1 MDDSTKRKNSV
12 DELSRSSEPVLKTE
26 DGLDALYQE
35 STVKVDGIAPGT
47 ILSERYEVLELLGKG
62 GMGTV
67 YKARHT
73 LIGNSVAV
81 KVMHPHLVKDA
92 ASQERFKAEA
102 KAAISLRHER
112 LMAVSDYGVTPSGQP
127 FIVMEFVQG
136 VGLDGLLEE
145 QKFLSTEEF
154 YEIFLQVCD
163 GLAHVHEK
171 GVVHRDIK
179 PSNIMLSKTHHDKWM
194 VHIVDFGIAK
204 VLPSGEG
211 AVQHLTQTGEIF
223 GSPLYMSPEQ
233 CKGRDVD
240 ARSDIYS
247 LGCVMFEALTG
258 EPPHKGGS
266 AIETLMFHVN
276 QKAPKLVERR
286 SDIGECS
293 ELEKIVAAA
302 LEASPDLR
310 YQTIGKLKADLDQ
323 RRFSCTGAAPGA
335 SGALSSSSSSSY
347 SANQAS
353 LSPLQNFK
361 KTFLSPLI
369 IVAAAALTVW
379 LINFAGITQPRV
391 AIVSGATDPSLRA
404 AELAFELA
412 KDKDAQG
419 FALEAAE
426 HSQSALDLR
435 LKFAPNTLPLAESMN
450 QRAEIAM
457 HDAHH
462 ESLMLQ
468 EQDIVPPNEKLAD
481 RKKKIVDDYA
491 SAETLLKNAIAIADA
506 QTKGAE
512 KAVAPVR
519 FRDNLATAYLDQG
532 KWKEAEATLGEL
544 SQIFLANQ
552 LPEKDDP
559 DSIQRTF
566 HNLFDERYERLYW
579 GTNREVEAAKLR
591 IAHHR
596 TEGNKHDDA
605 APIANPSQPFTGAWY
620 AGTFALNLKQDGNR
634 VSGENEITNFGL
646 QQDSERKNKVSGT
659 VDGNVARLTC
669 SSVISK
675 NQQIDA
681 VAVRI
686 GNVLVLHVT
695 NSTKGL
701 DDSYV
706 PDNAIMDPTPA
717 QSDVIPPPAAPSQTQ
732 SDQGAS
738 STTPLVSSP
747 SSFSPSSSSSSSSA
761 SAPGA
766 SSPSPPTASPSPTL
780 TPSAAPSPEKDSA
793 ESPTAVES

>member
-12 DELSRSSEPVLKTE
+12 DELSRSSQPVLKSE
-26 DGLDALYQE
+26 NGLDALYQD
-35 STVKVDGIAPGT
+35 TTAKVDGIAPGT

-73 LIGNSVAV
+73 LIGNFVAI

-92 ASQERFKAEA
+92 ASQERFKSEA

-179 PSNIMLSKTHHDKWM
+179 PSNIMLSKTNHDKWM

-204 VLPSGEG
+204 VLPSGQG

-258 EPPHKGGS
+258 SPPHKGES

-276 QKAPKLVERR
+276 DKAPRLSERR
-286 SDIGECS
+286 SDIGECA
-293 ELEKIVAAA
+293 ELEKIIAGA
-302 LEASPDLR
+302 LEAAPDLR
-310 YQTIGKLKADLDQ
+310 YQTIGKLKADLEQ
-323 RRFSCTGAAPGA
+323 RRFSDTGASSIKTG
-335 SGALSSSSSSSY
+335 SSSLSSQGESSSRTSWTP
-347 SANQAS
+347 A
-353 LSPLQNFK
+353 QNFK
-361 KTFLSPLI
+361 NTFLSPLI

-379 LINFAGITQPRV
+379 LINFVGITQPRA
-391 AIVSGATDPSLRA
+391 AIISGATDPSLREA
-404 AELAFELA
+404 DMAFQLA

-419 FALEAAE
+419 FALEAADY
-426 HSQSALDLR
+426 SQRALDLR
-435 LKFAPNTLPLAESMN
+435 LKYVPNTLALAESMN

-468 EQDIVPPNEKLAD
+468 GQDSSSADEKLAS
-481 RKKKIVDDYA
+481 RRKKIVEDYV
-491 SAETLLKNAIAIADA
+491 SAETLLKSAIAIADA

-532 KWKEAEATLGEL
+532 KFKEAEATLNEL
-544 SQIFLANQ
+544 SQLFLTNQ
-552 LPEKDDP
+552 VPDKGDP
-559 DSIQRTF
+559 DSVQRTF

-591 IAHHR
+591 IARHR
-596 TEGNKHDDA
+596 SEGNHDEA
-605 APIANPSQPFTGAWY
+605 APIADATQPFTGSWY
-620 AGTFALNLKQDGNR
+620 AGTFALDLKQNGNTI
-634 VSGENEITNFGL
+634 SGDNEIVNFGL
-646 QQDSERKNKVSGT
+646 QPSTERKNKVTGT
-659 VDGNVARLTC
+659 VDGNVARITC
-669 SSVISK
+669 SSVAQK
-675 NQQIDA
+675 NQKIDA
-681 VAVRI
+681 TIVRI
-686 GNVLVLHVT
+686 GSVLVLHVI
-695 NSTKGL
+695 NSTNGL
-701 DDSYV
+701 DESYV
-706 PDNAIMDPTPA
+706 PDNAILDPVPA
-717 QSDVIPPPAAPSQTQ
+717 QAEVIPPPASPPPAQSEDGTAAPEPVPNP
-732 SDQGAS
+732 S
-738 STTPLVSSP
+738 STSSP
-747 SSFSPSSSSSSSSA
+747 I
-761 SAPGA
+761 
-766 SSPSPPTASPSPTL
+766 PTST
-780 TPSAAPSPEKDSA
+780 PSPEKGNS
-793 ESPTAVES
+793 ESTAVES